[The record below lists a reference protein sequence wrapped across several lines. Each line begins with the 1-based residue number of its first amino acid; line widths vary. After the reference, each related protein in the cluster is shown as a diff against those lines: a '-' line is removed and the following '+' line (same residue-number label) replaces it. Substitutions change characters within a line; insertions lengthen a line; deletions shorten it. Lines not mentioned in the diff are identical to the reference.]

1 MPITQ
6 ISKMQLRRGPAAD
19 LPGASSTPGLDDG
32 ELGFTTDSGR
42 LFVGQNSPTL
52 GEPNYARVAFPYQNV
67 EVLTENSPLDVIM
80 QPLIADNQDGFI
92 PSIPL
97 IETGT
102 FTTLQV
108 YDTSHTAQNF
118 HVEFSGI
125 GANSTINYFIFD
137 SSDNPIRLGQLTVVW
152 NTNMVL
158 GPLITDEATV
168 MVGDQSEIQWTAILA
183 GSMPSQY
190 VLLQYINT
198 TGDTPTVYFCLE
210 RPLSNNIDPLFMAGG
225 QGATG
230 PTGPQGAT
238 GPAGSGAQGPTG
250 PAGIPGGPTGP
261 TGPTGPPGPS
271 GSPGGPTGPT
281 GATGTPGTVG
291 ATGPTGQ
298 IGFTGP
304 TGAVGSTGPTG
315 SVGATGP
322 TGASRLSVR
331 FQAQWVTGSTVAN
344 DTIYFSYDP
353 PYPGTINSLTYFTG
367 SGSFSLAVQIN
378 STPVTGLDALT
389 VNSATPTTTNATALN
404 TFTAGQ
410 HLNGVITSA
419 TGSPTD
425 VLLSLSVTWN

>member
-92 PSIPL
+92 PSLPL
-97 IETGT
+97 VETST

-108 YDTSHTAQNF
+108 YDTSHTAQDF
-118 HVEFSGI
+118 HVEFSSVGV
-125 GANSTINYFIFD
+125 NSLINYFIFD

-152 NTNMVL
+152 NTNMV
-158 GPLITDEATV
+158 GAPLITDEATV
-168 MVGDQSEIQWTAILA
+168 LVAAASEIQWTALLV
-183 GSMPSQY
+183 GSMPSQH
-190 VLLQYINT
+190 VVLQYKNA

-210 RPLSNNIDPLFMAGG
+210 RPLANNIDPVFMAGG
-225 QGATG
+225 EGATG
-230 PTGPQGAT
+230 PTGPRGPT

-281 GATGTPGTVG
+281 GPGGTPGAVG

-304 TGAVGSTGPTG
+304 TGVAGPTG
-315 SVGATGP
+315 PVGATGP
-322 TGASRLSVR
+322 TGASRLAVR

-353 PYPGTINSLTYFTG
+353 PYSGTINSLTYFTG

-378 STPVTGLDALT
+378 STPVTGLSSLT
-389 VNSATPTTTNATALN
+389 VNSSSPTTTNATALN

-410 HLNGVITSA
+410 HLVGVITSA